1 MPPASGED
9 AALHELRR
17 AIVGALEDAAST
29 RQFENPNIRAA
40 VAAYAEAVRVAGRP
54 PEWLIVDLKKLI
66 AHDALPDLRD
76 WFRSVLRDRLV
87 TWGISGYFQLPHE

>member
-17 AIVGALEDAAST
+17 AIIGALDAAAST
-29 RQFENPNIRAA
+29 RQFEHPAIRAS
-40 VAAYAEAVRVAGRP
+40 VVAYAEAVRIAGRP

-66 AHDALPDLRD
+66 ANDALPELRD

>member
-17 AIVGALEDAAST
+17 AIIGALEAAAST
-29 RQFENPNIRAA
+29 RQFEHPGIRAA
-40 VAAYAEAVRVAGRP
+40 VIAYADAVRAAGHP

-87 TWGISGYFQLPHE
+87 TWGISGYFRLPHE